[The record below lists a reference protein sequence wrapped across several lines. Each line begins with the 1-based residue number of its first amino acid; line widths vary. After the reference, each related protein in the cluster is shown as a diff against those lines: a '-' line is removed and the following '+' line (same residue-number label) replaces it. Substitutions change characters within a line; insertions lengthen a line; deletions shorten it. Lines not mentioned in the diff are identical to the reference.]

1 MYTII
6 GGLFL
11 VALPLI
17 IDSQEVHHKVA
28 KRAGTYSCILFVTSI
43 MVFFQFFLK
52 NKHIYEILWP
62 VVWLAD
68 ISVYCTQGFWLD
80 KRQWKLFISVSFF
93 VSIYCFCDYR
103 IYMVNLRF
111 WSAKFSFQN
120 VPSFRNSYSKYLKSS
135 FFGW

>member
-17 IDSQEVHHKVA
+17 IDSQEVHHEVA
-28 KRAGTYSCILFVTSI
+28 KRAGTYSCMLFVTSI

-62 VVWLAD
+62 VGWLSD
-68 ISVYCTQGFWLD
+68 ISVYCTQAF
-80 KRQWKLFISVSFF
+80 
-93 VSIYCFCDYR
+93 
-103 IYMVNLRF
+103 
-111 WSAKFSFQN
+111 
-120 VPSFRNSYSKYLKSS
+120 
-135 FFGW
+135 